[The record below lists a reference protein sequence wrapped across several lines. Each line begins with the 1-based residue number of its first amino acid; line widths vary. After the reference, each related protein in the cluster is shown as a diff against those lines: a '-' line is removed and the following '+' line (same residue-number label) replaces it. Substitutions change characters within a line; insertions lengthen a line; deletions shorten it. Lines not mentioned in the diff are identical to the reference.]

1 MPYDELGNYIP
12 ESLALD
18 EMRYELAK
26 KNQIPEGYEYAKRG
40 RMPLRSDGSDVPMLA
55 EEVARTLVP
64 IRPPEPKQPASSA
77 TNFAQAV
84 ADKLGISAIPQA
96 LMAMGTGFPAEV
108 AKGMGFSDAS
118 KAMQYEPTSRAAKDI
133 LAGVEEVPRAVTGSH
148 MGFGPLP
155 ETWVSGIGHISPSDV
170 QVLGARGINTTRE
183 LRAVPED
190 FRAAQAGLKR
200 QNIYGEPT
208 YGVRA
213 QGVAEG
219 IGDILARRE
228 AAGKPAVPGMPDI
241 FPETRMYAVRN
252 TGEGQLLTPTDRPGV
267 NTRDVT
273 NYGQIARVNEAAL
286 GFNPQTFRE
295 QPIEQFNRY
304 MDEFINPEGVPD
316 PIRRGWSKYFQERVQ
331 SLFPEATDKND
342 ATQAWSQLV
351 SPTEQ
356 VRLKNQFLEE
366 FVALPE
372 NKELARAS
380 GRDLPSVDE
389 YKARVEA
396 AEKWLKGPFNK
407 GYVQKFLGTKDDPVL
422 QQTEKGLSPV
432 SADMLLQEVADLSS
446 NRIRALEQHREQA
459 GFNPKGEYLAKVN
472 DATLDLVALKA
483 REREL
488 STRQNEIA
496 RQFAETNPGEDPATL
511 SPEFAALSNQVTA
524 KVNEIEKLERRL
536 DNLKA
541 AQAYETLSDYAILPH
556 TAGEVKQ
563 DMTFVESQLFPGL
576 AKTPDEAKV
585 IELSRVGTQGSG
597 IESAAKQY
605 VQDIITGKIP
615 INQISNTS
623 FEKHIG
629 KQAGVRVQ
637 AEQTAK
643 LAQKKKIDD
652 LNNYAKEQ
660 VSSQPEYLRFG
671 NANVVEFNKFTP
683 LKDIRTGLSFET
695 EMLDH
700 CLGSGGS
707 GAGRKHFI
715 TGEDRSH
722 TPIID
727 PITGEVPKGS
737 SGNDRG
743 YVDHVR
749 SGKTEIASVR
759 DVNTGYPA
767 VTIEFNKSGKG
778 QYNLG
783 YVSGYKNRVPETQYR
798 NATRDY
804 LNSRADEI
812 AGIGSNL
819 ERYGIYD
826 QNTFDNAKL
835 SRISDLPIDQ
845 ISREQLAELPRF
857 LTQDDIKK
865 ALNGEVVDIPPLP
878 ARPSREMLPAV
889 TNDAVNIQVREYRSW
904 LNDRYPDIRER
915 LSQIN
920 EDISDINNGR
930 VGAGQ
935 YGLTEEQ
942 FPNFANELSNYSDQ
956 LRAQYENPNVTPA
969 NPLVDLYGR
978 EVANISRDLPPA
990 ILDETINHLRGI
1002 TNVTRFRDDPTRFI
1016 QMTRERS
1023 RFLDAGDP
1031 DSPLDIG
1038 EQRAVSSALGA
1049 LANQLE
1055 RGVPEAPVQVRND
1068 NGINRL
1074 IREEQHNIDRA
1085 WEDVLPTLYDYEG
1098 MTPAQIR
1105 EQAATLRRDPSAV
1118 LREYD
1123 EQFLMHPGF
1132 IEGLA
1137 RQIEEQANQQEQL
1150 LREMGGGDLN
1160 QALDDSLQAIR
1171 GMHGEQTFNRT
1182 IEIANSISNDID
1194 LTADPERYISELRQ
1208 TSDIYTGEVHSALVN
1223 LADDLEAAHLG
1234 NWEAEPAAPEL
1245 LPHEHP
1251 LQPFAP
1257 RGEDPTLYRNYYTAE
1272 ASGSTQAFD
1281 QIMQAERMTPGA
1293 IYAAIER
1300 TDGRAMYDQ
1309 AVMDFYGVDSP
1320 AGVSQINH
1328 ALRRYIEGRGEE
1340 QPQLPAPARG
1350 RDADHLPDVPDI
1362 PMGENFLSDAIDTML
1377 DDDHIDGIMEMYRGV
1392 AEDIDT
1398 LSDRGSQRDIL
1409 RRVRQYA
1416 DQMEDMGDQEFANAI
1431 HEVADRMRAA
1441 IIQASVRPE
1450 GHKRGGYI
1458 QKMKDGG
1465 QPEPMSEFD
1474 KALSQPG
1481 LKHKFTQQ
1489 DLLNNYGDSVVE
1501 SFDRSKARK
1510 RIEPVALK
1518 YATQSDNYDDGAGMM
1533 SRSSV
1538 PLGKAP
1544 PAQPPSSRSMEDMTR
1559 QHMPLLEQEQVM
1571 RRGAP
1576 VYKKGGRVHMNE
1588 GGMPLPEDIQRAVNE
1603 GRITQNQAD
1612 YLHNARLNPVPEHW
1626 GDHMSYQDRYNESLE
1641 PRPKYVPPTEE
1652 EVRVKKF
1659 LDKQDPMQQ
1668 PNVDMNRE
1676 QLKKHA
1682 EQTQNPATFRSNQS
1696 RTGGGG
1702 GIPSGGPSADM
1713 KQIMNPRN
1721 IVYKKGGAVDKK
1733 PVYFAENPDA
1743 MRYEILRNK

>member
-18 EMRYELAK
+18 EMKYELARK
-26 KNQIPEGYEYAKRG
+26 GS
-40 RMPLRSDGSDVPMLA
+40 MPVHPGGSDVPYVMS
-55 EEVARTLVP
+55 EVPQHYVAK
-64 IRPPEPKQPASSA
+64 PPPQPASTA
-77 TNFAQAV
+77 TNIPQAII
-84 ADKLGISAIPQA
+84 DKLGISAIPQVA
-96 LMAMGTGFPAEV
+96 ATMLTSFPAEV
-108 AKGMGFSDAS
+108 AKGMGFPEAS
-118 KAMQYEPTSRAAKDI
+118 KAIQYTPTSRGGKEMLEAWENFHP
-133 LAGVEEVPRAVTGSH
+133 LGSH
-148 MGFGPLP
+148 MGAGPLP
-155 ETWVSGIGHISPSDV
+155 ETWNLPAGISAADV
-170 QVLGARGINTTRE
+170 QVLGARGINSARD
-183 LRAVPED
+183 LARIRED
-190 FRAAQAGLKR
+190 FLNAQTGLKR

-219 IGDILARRE
+219 IGDTLARRE

-252 TGEGQLLTPTDRPGV
+252 TGEGQLLTPTDFPGV

-331 SLFPEATDKND
+331 GLFPEATDKSD

-356 VRLKNQFLEE
+356 VRLKNQFLED

-372 NKELARAS
+372 NKEIARAS
-380 GRDLPSVDE
+380 GRDLPSVEE

-432 SADMLLQEVADLSS
+432 SAEMLLQEVADLSS
-446 NRIRALEQHREQA
+446 NRVRALEQHREQA

-556 TAGEVKQ
+556 TAGEVKR

-660 VSSQPEYLRFG
+660 VSSQPEYLQFG

-767 VTIEFNKSGKG
+767 VTIEMNKTSGGKF
-778 QYNLG
+778 NLG
-783 YVSGYKNRVPETQYR
+783 YVSGYKNRVPEAQYR

-812 AGIGSNL
+812 EGIGQNL
-819 ERYGIYD
+819 EPYGIYD
-826 QNTFDNAKL
+826 QKRLGQDKL
-835 SRISDLPIDQ
+835 DGLTGGGGSMA
-845 ISREQLAELPRF
+845 QLAELPRF
-857 LTQDDIKK
+857 LTSNDINK
-865 ALNGEVVDIPPLP
+865 AINGEVVDIPPLP

-889 TNDAVNIQVREYRSW
+889 ANDAVANQIRQYMSW
-904 LNDRYPDIRER
+904 VNDRFPDPAERLTQIRED
-915 LSQIN
+915 LF
-920 EDISDINNGR
+920 DMVNGR
-930 VGAGQ
+930 TAPSQ
-935 YGLTEEQ
+935 YGLDADQFEQ
-942 FPNFANELSNYSDQ
+942 FSDALSREELQ
-956 LRAQYENPNVTPA
+956 LMAQRRNQGQNREPA

-1055 RGVPEAPVQVRND
+1055 RGVPEQPLTMQRIEGGMD
-1068 NGINRL
+1068 RL
-1074 IREEQHNIDRA
+1074 MREEQVNVDRA
-1085 WEDVLPTLYDYEG
+1085 WEDVLPNLYDYES

-1105 EQAATLRRDPSAV
+1105 AQAALLRRDPSAV

-1123 EQFLMHPGF
+1123 EQFFMHPGF

-1171 GMHGEQTFNRT
+1171 GIHGETVFNRT
-1182 IEIANSISNDID
+1182 IEIANNLSNDID
-1194 LTADPERYISELRQ
+1194 LTADPEHYISALRQ
-1208 TSDIYTGEVHSALVN
+1208 DADLYTGDMQSALHN

-1234 NWEAEPAAPEL
+1234 DWEAEPAAPEL
-1245 LPHEHP
+1245 LPHERP
-1251 LQPFAP
+1251 LQTFAP
-1257 RGEDPTLYRNYYTAE
+1257 RGDNPNEYRDYYTAE
-1272 ASGSTQAFD
+1272 ATGSTRAFD
-1281 QIMQAERMTPGA
+1281 QIMGAERMTPGA
-1293 IYAAIER
+1293 IQAAIER
-1300 TDGRAMYDQ
+1300 TDGRAMFDQ

-1328 ALRRYIEGRGEE
+1328 ALRRYVEGRGPIDIFDEANH
-1340 QPQLPAPARG
+1340 PQLPAPARG
-1350 RDADHLPDVPDI
+1350 READHLPAVPDI
-1362 PMGENFLSDAIDTML
+1362 PMGENFLSDTIDTML
-1377 DDDHIDGIMEMYRGV
+1377 DSDHVDGLMEMYSGIG
-1392 AEDIDT
+1392 EDVGD
-1398 LSDRGSQRDIL
+1398 LSDRGNQRDIL
-1409 RRVRQYA
+1409 RRVRGYA
-1416 DQMEDMGDQEFANAI
+1416 EEIEDMGDQEFANAI
-1431 HEVADRMRAA
+1431 HEVADRMRSA
-1441 IIQASVRPE
+1441 IIEASRRIE

-1465 QPEPMSEFD
+1465 DPVLPD
-1474 KALSQPG
+1474 
-1481 LKHKFTQQ
+1481 
-1489 DLLNNYGDSVVE
+1489 
-1501 SFDRSKARK
+1501 
-1510 RIEPVALK
+1510 IE
-1518 YATQSDNYDDGAGMM
+1518 Y
-1533 SRSSV
+1533 
-1538 PLGKAP
+1538 
-1544 PAQPPSSRSMEDMTR
+1544 
-1559 QHMPLLEQEQVM
+1559 
-1571 RRGAP
+1571 
-1576 VYKKGGRVHMNE
+1576 
-1588 GGMPLPEDIQRAVNE
+1588 
-1603 GRITQNQAD
+1603 
-1612 YLHNARLNPVPEHW
+1612 
-1626 GDHMSYQDRYNESLE
+1626 
-1641 PRPKYVPPTEE
+1641 EE
-1652 EVRVKKF
+1652 
-1659 LDKQDPMQQ
+1659 
-1668 PNVDMNRE
+1668 
-1676 QLKKHA
+1676 
-1682 EQTQNPATFRSNQS
+1682 
-1696 RTGGGG
+1696 
-1702 GIPSGGPSADM
+1702 
-1713 KQIMNPRN
+1713 
-1721 IVYKKGGAVDKK
+1721 DKK
-1733 PVYFAENPDA
+1733 PSRPFNPFAIPYAAPGVSGARMNRTFPIDRESAVSLNADVSRRKDQGGTNFNVNEVGGGYHRKVGPGMLGVSGSHRMGTNENRINLMYALPMKEGGVYFADDTDA
-1743 MRYEILRNK
+1743 MRYELLRKK

>member
-18 EMRYELAK
+18 EMKYELARK
-26 KNQIPEGYEYAKRG
+26 GS
-40 RMPLRSDGSDVPMLA
+40 MPLRPGGSDVPYVVS
-55 EEVARTLVP
+55 EVPQHHVAK
-64 IRPPEPKQPASSA
+64 PPPQPASSA

-170 QVLGARGINTTRE
+170 QVLGARGINTARE

-208 YGVRA
+208 YGARA

-219 IGDILARRE
+219 IGDTLARRE
-228 AAGKPAVPGMPDI
+228 TAGKPAVPGMPDI
-241 FPETRMYAVRN
+241 FPESRMYAVRN

-267 NTRDVT
+267 STRDVT

-286 GFNPQTFRE
+286 GFNPQTFFE

-304 MDEFINPEGVPD
+304 MDEFINPEGVPA
-316 PIRRGWSKYFQERVQ
+316 PIKRGWSKYFQERVQ

-671 NANVVEFNKFTP
+671 NANIVEFNKFTP

-783 YVSGYKNRVPETQYR
+783 YVSGYKNRAPETQYR

-857 LTQDDIKK
+857 LTQDDVKK
-865 ALNGEVVDIPPLP
+865 ALNGEIVDTPPLP

-930 VGAGQ
+930 VGPGQ

-1055 RGVPEAPVQVRND
+1055 RRIPEAPVQVRDD
-1068 NGINRL
+1068 NGMNRL
-1074 IREEQHNIDRA
+1074 MREEQVNVDRA
-1085 WEDVLPTLYDYEG
+1085 WEDVLPTLYDYES
-1098 MTPAQIR
+1098 MTPTQIR
-1105 EQAATLRRDPSAV
+1105 AQAALLRRDPSAV

-1123 EQFLMHPGF
+1123 EQFFMHAGF

-1171 GMHGEQTFNRT
+1171 GIHGETVFNRT
-1182 IEIANSISNDID
+1182 IEIANNLSNDID
-1194 LTADPERYISELRQ
+1194 LTADPEHYISALRQ
-1208 TSDIYTGEVHSALVN
+1208 DADIYTGDMQSALHN

-1234 NWEAEPAAPEL
+1234 GWEAEPAAPEL

-1257 RGEDPTLYRNYYTAE
+1257 RGE
-1272 ASGSTQAFD
+1272 
-1281 QIMQAERMTPGA
+1281 
-1293 IYAAIER
+1293 
-1300 TDGRAMYDQ
+1300 
-1309 AVMDFYGVDSP
+1309 
-1320 AGVSQINH
+1320 
-1328 ALRRYIEGRGEE
+1328 E

-1350 RDADHLPDVPDI
+1350 RDADHLPAVPDI
-1362 PMGENFLSDAIDTML
+1362 PMGENFLSDTIDTML
-1377 DDDHIDGIMEMYRGV
+1377 DSDHVDGLMEMYSGIG
-1392 AEDIDT
+1392 EDVGD
-1398 LSDRGSQRDIL
+1398 LSDRGNQRDIL

-1431 HEVADRMRAA
+1431 HEVADRMRSA
-1441 IIQASVRPE
+1441 IIEASRRIE

-1518 YATQSDNYDDGAGMM
+1518 YATQSDDYDDGAWMM

-1576 VYKKGGRVHMNE
+1576 VYKKGG
-1588 GGMPLPEDIQRAVNE
+1588 
-1603 GRITQNQAD
+1603 
-1612 YLHNARLNPVPEHW
+1612 
-1626 GDHMSYQDRYNESLE
+1626 
-1641 PRPKYVPPTEE
+1641 
-1652 EVRVKKF
+1652 
-1659 LDKQDPMQQ
+1659 
-1668 PNVDMNRE
+1668 
-1676 QLKKHA
+1676 
-1682 EQTQNPATFRSNQS
+1682 
-1696 RTGGGG
+1696 
-1702 GIPSGGPSADM
+1702 
-1713 KQIMNPRN
+1713 
-1721 IVYKKGGAVDKK
+1721 AVDKK